1 MNEIKSRPYM
11 RQVCQY
17 FTLNYF
23 ILLNIFMAKLLWCKL
38 SPYMVFNGFSEST
51 LLYIL
56 LIAAKKCPVIEAIRI
71 RQTHV

>member
-1 MNEIKSRPYM
+1 MNEKKPASYEASLPVFR
-11 RQVCQY
+11 
-17 FTLNYF
+17 L
-23 ILLNIFMAKLLWCKL
+23 KLLHCIKYIYGQVVMVQF

-56 LIAAKKCPVIEAIRI
+56 LIAAKKCPVIEAIRT